1 MRQPNHIAKNTDL
14 TRLIKRG
21 KITRILM
28 TQKTIRTSNAPRTR
42 EKIGIVR
49 RKIVI
54 SRKRSFAMIIST
66 ACRSSPNARLL
77 AISSARVRTP
87 RSNSPASTSV
97 SINAWLVSALN
108 QTVTS
113 PTTQTDTNLRRRV
126 ISEEWELKT
135 SCRVTSTLWM
145 LANQIKSYGHT

>member
-1 MRQPNHIAKNTDL
+1 MTPKSN
-14 TRLIKRG
+14 
-21 KITRILM
+21 KISSALR
-28 TQKTIRTSNAPRTR
+28 TQEKT
-42 EKIGIVR
+42 GIVR

-66 ACRSSPNARLL
+66 AFRSSPNARLL

-87 RSNSPASTSV
+87 KSNSPASISV

-113 PTTQTDTNLRRRV
+113 PTIQTDINLRRRV
-126 ISEEWELKT
+126 TSEGWELRT

-145 LANQIKSYGHT
+145 LVSQTKSFDHTSKVFIPEDKSALQNVWHHAVR